1 MYEMGEMDEIVSIV
15 RDSMWF
21 IPNIFMDNGEN
32 EGHVSVNNVCHMYF
46 TFFDVDT
53 SSHLFKLV
61 IKHCDLNKQL
71 KCGMSPLHCYVMN
84 SRFKPSVLKILLH
97 NGVNNFDNKD
107 NKGHIP
113 LHHYLIHSRSIDNK
127 IFDILTGSIDD
138 FRKSSD
144 LLLCYLRYRFNNS
157 LNYYVLYKLLTKGS
171 DPNCADED
179 GLTPL
184 HYYCKHIVVSYGQY
198 YYTHRRHTK
207 MRAEKKFIHTMVDHG
222 ANINSVTHS
231 WDTPL
236 HTYLQQLTKHS
247 PRVVYALLSQ
257 GADTRIRNN
266 LDCTPIMEYIKND
279 CVTCHVLILL
289 LNWHELKYGKL
300 QKEEGHQLLYLFIKH
315 NQLHKHSI
323 DILRYLL
330 DRFDIQKD
338 EYYNTI
344 TPLHAAFQNCNNKVA
359 SYLVYIGH
367 DINIPTKD
375 GKTVFDLVFENR
387 NILYKSDI
395 IYDVIK
401 HRLHV
406 SLPMIKSLFYRM
418 SEFSPYDDYH
428 VKKIIAY
435 CVLRDESFAELH
447 RKFRLNEDYKSVFM
461 KNISFDEI
469 DSIIEK
475 CSRDISRLKEIRIS
489 DTDLYTVLRTE
500 DIRYHT
506 YLEAIHSDKRI
517 SFPMYDELIE
527 QCHLSMKYKSK
538 LVDKALHKLEP
549 TIDGQSRLSYLPPE
563 IIRSIVSKLSDY
575 HLKSMLYGKNHYKH
589 YKHYPY

>member
-1 MYEMGEMDEIVSIV
+1 MDEMDEMDEIVRIV
-15 RDSMWF
+15 NDSMWY
-21 IPNIFMDNGEN
+21 IPNAFMDDGEN
-32 EGHVSVNNVCHMYF
+32 EGHISVNNVCHMYLA
-46 TFFDVDT
+46 FFDVDI

-61 IKHCDLNKQL
+61 IKHCDLNKRL
-71 KCGMSPLHCYVMN
+71 KCGNSPLHCYTMN
-84 SRFKPSVLKILLH
+84 TRFKPSVLKILLH
-97 NGVNNFDNKD
+97 HGMRNFDSKD
-107 NKGHIP
+107 EKGHIP
-113 LHHYLIHSRSIDNK
+113 LHHYLIHSLSIDNK
-127 IFDILTGSIDD
+127 IFDILTDNIDD
-138 FRKSSD
+138 FSKSSD
-144 LLLCYLRYRFNNS
+144 LLLCYLRYKFNRR

-171 DPNCADED
+171 DPNCVDED
-179 GLTPL
+179 GLTSL
-184 HYYCKHIVVSYGQY
+184 HYYCRHISFFHESNY
-198 YYTHRRHTK
+198 YDTKRYTK
-207 MRAEKKFIHTMVDHG
+207 MYAEKRFINTIIDHG
-222 ANINSVTHS
+222 ANINAVTKIGN
-231 WDTPL
+231 TPL
-236 HTYLQQLTKHS
+236 HTYLQEHTKHS
-247 PRVVYALLSQ
+247 PRVVYALLSR

-266 LDCTPIMEYIKND
+266 FDYTPIMEYIKND
-279 CVTCHVLILL
+279 CVACHILIML

-300 QKEEGHQLLYLFIKH
+300 QKEEGHHLLYLFIKH

-323 DILRYLL
+323 NILRYLL

-338 EYYNTI
+338 EYYNTM
-344 TPLHAAFQNCNNKVA
+344 TPLHTAFQNCNNKVA

-395 IYDVIK
+395 IYDIIK
-401 HRLHV
+401 HRLNI

-447 RKFRLNEDYKSVFM
+447 RKFCLNEDYKSVFM

-475 CSRDISRLKEIRIS
+475 CSHDISRLKEIRIS

-517 SFPMYDELIE
+517 SFPMYDDLIE

-538 LVDKALHKLEP
+538 LVDKALHKLES
-549 TIDGQSRLSYLPPE
+549 TIDGQTRLSYLPPE
-563 IIRSIVSKLSDY
+563 IMRNIISKLSDY

-589 YKHYPY
+589 YPY